1 MSYCCGSLMQK
12 KGRFLECKS
21 CGNIDFVGRIISVL
35 KTNLG
40 FLNKTPIHN
49 NV

>member
-1 MSYCCGSLMQK
+1 MQK

-21 CGNIDFVGRIISVL
+21 CGNVDFIGRVITVL
-35 KTNLG
+35 KTNLS
-40 FLNKTPIHN
+40 FFTKISVRY